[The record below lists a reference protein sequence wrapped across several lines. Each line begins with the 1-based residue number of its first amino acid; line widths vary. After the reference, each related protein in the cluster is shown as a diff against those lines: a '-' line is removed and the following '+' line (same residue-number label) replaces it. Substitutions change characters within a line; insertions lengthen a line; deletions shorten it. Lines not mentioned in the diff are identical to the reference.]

1 LKSGRAG
8 ANLRPMRKNLISVM
22 ALGLLAATAGT
33 AAAGGQ
39 SGTIGVGAEADLR
52 GIGGVSM
59 NFDGGMF
66 HAGGFLGFADDF
78 NNDNTTVFEVGGRF
92 YYHLHSTAMSDFGVG
107 GQIGL
112 LNPDGDDNTA
122 NGIFLQPGF
131 QIRAFVSSNVALSMS
146 GGINIATGDFDGLI
160 VEGDLVGGA
169 GVHYY
174 FF

>member
-1 LKSGRAG
+1 
-8 ANLRPMRKNLISVM
+8 MRKNLISVM
-22 ALGLLAATAGT
+22 ALGLLVATAGT

-52 GIGGVSM
+52 NIGGLSV

-66 HAGGFLGFADDF
+66 HAGGFLGFSDDLD
-78 NNDNTTVFEVGGRF
+78 NNDTTAFEVGGRF

-107 GQIGL
+107 AQLGI
-112 LNPDGDDNTA
+112 LNIDPPGDGDSLT
-122 NGIFLQPGF
+122 GIFIQPGF
-131 QIRAFVSSNVALSMS
+131 QIRMFVASNVALSAS
-146 GGINIATGDFDGLI
+146 GGINISAGDADGLL
-160 VEGDLVGGA
+160 VEGDLVGGL